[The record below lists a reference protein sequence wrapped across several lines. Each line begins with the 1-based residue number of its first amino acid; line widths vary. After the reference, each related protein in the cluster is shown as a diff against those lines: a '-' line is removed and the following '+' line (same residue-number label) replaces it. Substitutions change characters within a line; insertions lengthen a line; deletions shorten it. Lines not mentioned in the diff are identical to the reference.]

1 MKQKQGFL
9 NHRCWWSLPSRTSF
23 DLATSC
29 RFWLSWL
36 CLDIQGMM
44 HSFYQGVAS
53 LDEKCGVFI
62 IRGPC
67 WTKLCCFIS
76 WFSSRKQRVQR
87 KRTEIHRIHAAVMKY
102 SNQRNS
108 FEHPSGYFRA
118 ARILRQKPTYMQ
130 RLRKMVKRMR
140 ASWTAGSETWEHWV
154 FHFCWFMPGMMGLET
169 LAPAKGLRMVIDYWP
184 SQLGICRGFI
194 EILTHQNVLSPS
206 VPFHWVVL
214 CFLRSRT
221 GQLLG
226 VATPCALPASPA
238 ASKATGQDGTV
249 WSSLWWG
256 AGGL

>member
-87 KRTEIHRIHAAVMKY
+87 KRTEIHRIHPAVMKY

-108 FEHPSGYFRA
+108 FEHPSGYFWA

-154 FHFCWFMPGMMGLET
+154 FIFVHARNDGSGDLGT
-169 LAPAKGLRMVIDYWP
+169 RKGIADGHWLLTIPVGDMSGVYRNLDPSKCSVTVCPLSLSSPVLFEIPHWAALGSGNPLRPP
-184 SQLGICRGFI
+184 S
-194 EILTHQNVLSPS
+194 
-206 VPFHWVVL
+206 
-214 CFLRSRT
+214 
-221 GQLLG
+221 
-226 VATPCALPASPA
+226 
-238 ASKATGQDGTV
+238 
-249 WSSLWWG
+249 
-256 AGGL
+256 